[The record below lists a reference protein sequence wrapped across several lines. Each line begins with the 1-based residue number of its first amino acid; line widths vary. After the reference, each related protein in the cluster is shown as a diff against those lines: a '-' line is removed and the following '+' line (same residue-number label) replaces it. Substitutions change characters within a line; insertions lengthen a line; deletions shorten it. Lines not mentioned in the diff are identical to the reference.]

1 MKPEKAKLVIDGM
14 KEAGINFSVGVPD
27 RLGRICNR
35 GRKNEGSI
43 IV

>member
-1 MKPEKAKLVIDGM
+1 MKPEKAKLVVDGM

-35 GRKNEGSI
+35 GRKHEESI